1 METQNRTIRPLAYVC
16 RDADG
21 VILKLEM
28 PGVAKDALD
37 LQVDGDVL
45 SVRGRRETLGEER
58 RFVVRERAH
67 GDYAH
72 SFTLDETIDR
82 ERIEAHMDNGVLT
95 VSLKLREEQKPRK
108 ITVKKE
114 K

>member
-1 METQNRTIRPLAYVC
+1 METQNRSVRPLAFVC
-16 RDADG
+16 RDENG

-28 PGVAKDALD
+28 PGVAKEAID

-45 SVRGRRETLGEER
+45 TVRGRRESFNEDT

-82 ERIEAHMDNGVLT
+82 ERIEAHMENGVLT
-95 VSLKLREEQKPRK
+95 VNLKLREEQKPRK

-114 K
+114 A